1 MCISATGDGKSAL
14 IYIPALACKD
24 IVTVVVEPTNYLGF
38 DMVRLDMSYVMT
50 KNLTLHQAFNI
61 SEKDVTSVVLN
72 ADTLRAA
79 AQAGRN
85 LFQIFGPFVQGHQ
98 TIPFLWPSL
107 QV

>member
-38 DMVRLDMSYVMT
+38 DMAS
-50 KNLTLHQAFNI
+50 NI
-61 SEKDVTSVVLN
+61 SEKGVTSVVLN

-98 TIPFLWPSL
+98 TVPFLWPSL